1 MSVPP
6 ISVRSFD
13 HATIV
18 VSDLEK
24 TEHFYVNVLG
34 LEKTT
39 RPGFD
44 FKGNWYEIENT
55 LIHVILANDDSG
67 LPGPGERS
75 VKSVTRGNHLAFGV
89 SDFNQTVDLIKQ
101 HGIAI
106 AAGPKK
112 RPDGAAQV
120 YIRDPDGHLIELC
133 STQM

>member
-1 MSVPP
+1 MPVPP
-6 ISVRSFD
+6 INLRSFD

-18 VSDLEK
+18 VSDLKK

-39 RPGFD
+39 RPSFD
-44 FKGNWYEIENT
+44 FKGNWYENT

-67 LPGPGERS
+67 LPGPGERA

-89 SDFNQTVDLIKQ
+89 SDFNETVELIRQ
-101 HGIAI
+101 HEIPI

-133 STQM
+133 STQA